1 MLRKPALSKHAA
13 IFPSTPRSKHAAFSP
28 LPNLAIPTMKLLF
41 PLATLALA
49 GGLFFLQAAD
59 NAVKP
64 LRVLI
69 VAGGCC
75 HEYDK
80 QTMALKEGIE
90 SRLNAIVDVAYNP
103 DKSTKAT
110 FEIYQAKD
118 WSKDFDIIVHDECSA
133 DVTDPAYVNAILDAH
148 KAGKPAVNLHCAM
161 HSYRWGS
168 FREPVKPGADNAGW
182 YEMLG
187 IQSTG
192 HGPQQP
198 IAITFTDKTHPIT
211 QGLEDWTTI
220 NEELYNNIQ
229 ILTGKPLA
237 SGVQIVPPKA
247 KKGETLPPDAKPT
260 EATAVVAWTNEFGPN
275 KTKIF
280 STTIGHNTAT
290 VSDARYLSLIT
301 RGILWAT
308 GHINENGQPE
318 QGYGK

>member
-1 MLRKPALSKHAA
+1 
-13 IFPSTPRSKHAAFSP
+13 
-28 LPNLAIPTMKLLF
+28 MKLLL

-103 DKSTKAT
+103 DKTTKAT
-110 FEIYQAKD
+110 FEIYKAKD

-161 HSYRWGS
+161 HSYRWGN
-168 FREPVKPGADNAGW
+168 FREAVKPGADNSGW
-182 YEMLG
+182 YEFIGL
-187 IQSTG
+187 QSTG
-192 HGPQQP
+192 HGPKEP
-198 IAITFTDKTHPIT
+198 IAISFTDKTHPIT

-247 KKGETLPPDAKPT
+247 KKGETLPPDAKAA
-260 EATAVVAWTNEFGPN
+260 EVTAVVAWTNEYGPN
-275 KTKIF
+275 KTCVF
-280 STTIGHNTAT
+280 SIMFGHNTET
-290 VSDARYLSLIT
+290 VADARYLSLIT

>member
-1 MLRKPALSKHAA
+1 
-13 IFPSTPRSKHAAFSP
+13 
-28 LPNLAIPTMKLLF
+28 MKLLL

-161 HSYRWGS
+161 HSYRWGN
-168 FREPVKPGADNAGW
+168 FREAVKPGADNSGW
-182 YEMLG
+182 YEFLG
-187 IQSTG
+187 VQSTA
-192 HGPQQP
+192 HGPKEP

-247 KKGETLPPDAKPT
+247 KKGETLPPDAKAA

-275 KTKIF
+275 KTRVF
-280 STTIGHNTAT
+280 STTLGHNTET
-290 VSDARYLSLIT
+290 VADARYLSLIT

>member
-1 MLRKPALSKHAA
+1 
-13 IFPSTPRSKHAAFSP
+13 
-28 LPNLAIPTMKLLF
+28 MKLLL

-103 DKSTKAT
+103 DKTTKAT
-110 FEIYQAKD
+110 FEIYKAKD

-133 DVTDPAYVNAILDAH
+133 DVTDPTYVNAILDAH

-161 HSYRWGS
+161 HSYRWGN
-168 FREPVKPGADNAGW
+168 FREAVKPGTDNSGW
-182 YEMLG
+182 YEFIGL
-187 IQSTG
+187 QSTG
-192 HGPQQP
+192 HGPKEP
-198 IAITFTDKTHPIT
+198 IAISFTDKTHPIT

-247 KKGETLPPDAKPT
+247 KKGETLPPDAKAA
-260 EATAVVAWTNEFGPN
+260 EVTAVVAWTNEYGPN
-275 KTKIF
+275 KTRVF
-280 STTIGHNTAT
+280 STTLGHNTET
-290 VSDARYLSLIT
+290 VADARYLSLIT

>member
-1 MLRKPALSKHAA
+1 
-13 IFPSTPRSKHAAFSP
+13 
-28 LPNLAIPTMKLLF
+28 MKLFL

-59 NAVKP
+59 NTVKP

-80 QTMALKEGIE
+80 QTMALKEGLE

-103 DKSTKAT
+103 DKTTKAT
-110 FEIYQAKD
+110 FEIYKAKD

-161 HSYRWGS
+161 HSYRWGN
-168 FREPVKPGADNAGW
+168 FREAVKPGADNAGW

-198 IAITFTDKTHPIT
+198 ISITFTDKT
-211 QGLEDWTTI
+211 
-220 NEELYNNIQ
+220 
-229 ILTGKPLA
+229 
-237 SGVQIVPPKA
+237 
-247 KKGETLPPDAKPT
+247 
-260 EATAVVAWTNEFGPN
+260 
-275 KTKIF
+275 
-280 STTIGHNTAT
+280 
-290 VSDARYLSLIT
+290 
-301 RGILWAT
+301 
-308 GHINENGQPE
+308 
-318 QGYGK
+318 

>member
-1 MLRKPALSKHAA
+1 
-13 IFPSTPRSKHAAFSP
+13 
-28 LPNLAIPTMKLLF
+28 MKLLF

-90 SRLNAIVDVAYNP
+90 ARLNAIVDVAYNP

-110 FEIYQAKD
+110 FEIYKAKD

-168 FREPVKPGADNAGW
+168 FREAVKPGADNAGW

-198 IAITFTDKTHPIT
+198 ISITFTDKTHPIT

-237 SGVQIVPPKA
+237 TGVQIVPPKA

-260 EATAVVAWTNEFGPN
+260 KATAVVAWTNEFGPN

-290 VSDARYLSLIT
+290 VSDARYLSLVT

-308 GHINENGQPE
+308 GHISENGQPE

>member
-1 MLRKPALSKHAA
+1 
-13 IFPSTPRSKHAAFSP
+13 
-28 LPNLAIPTMKLLF
+28 MKLFL

-59 NAVKP
+59 NTVKP

-80 QTMALKEGIE
+80 QTMALKEGLE

-103 DKSTKAT
+103 DKTTKAT
-110 FEIYQAKD
+110 FEIYKAKG

-133 DVTDPAYVNAILDAH
+133 DVTDPVYVNAILDAH

-161 HSYRWGS
+161 HSYRWGN
-168 FREPVKPGADNAGW
+168 FREAVKPGADNAGW

-198 IAITFTDKTHPIT
+198 ISITFTDKTHPIT

-237 SGVQIVPPKA
+237 TGVQIVPPKA

-260 EATAVVAWTNEFGPN
+260 KATAVVAWTNEFGPN

-290 VSDARYLSLIT
+290 VSDARYLNLIT

-308 GHINENGQPE
+308 GHLNENGQPE

>member
-1 MLRKPALSKHAA
+1 
-13 IFPSTPRSKHAAFSP
+13 
-28 LPNLAIPTMKLLF
+28 MKLLL

-103 DKSTKAT
+103 DKTTKAT
-110 FEIYQAKD
+110 FEIYKAKD

-161 HSYRWGS
+161 HSYRWGN
-168 FREPVKPGADNAGW
+168 FREAVKPGADNSGW
-182 YEMLG
+182 YEFIGL
-187 IQSTG
+187 QSTG
-192 HGPQQP
+192 HGPKEP
-198 IAITFTDKTHPIT
+198 IAISFTDKTHPIT

-247 KKGETLPPDAKPT
+247 KKGETLPPDAKAA
-260 EATAVVAWTNEFGPN
+260 EVTAVVAWTNEYGPN
-275 KTKIF
+275 KTRVF
-280 STTIGHNTAT
+280 STTLGHNTET
-290 VSDARYLSLIT
+290 VADARYLSLIT

>member
-1 MLRKPALSKHAA
+1 
-13 IFPSTPRSKHAAFSP
+13 
-28 LPNLAIPTMKLLF
+28 MKLLL

-80 QTMALKEGIE
+80 QTMALKEGVE

-103 DKSTKAT
+103 DKTTKAT
-110 FEIYQAKD
+110 FEIYKAKD

-133 DVTDPAYVNAILDAH
+133 DVTDPTYVNAILDAH

-161 HSYRWGS
+161 HSYRWGN
-168 FREPVKPGADNAGW
+168 FREAVKPGTDNSGW
-182 YEMLG
+182 YEFIGL
-187 IQSTG
+187 QSTG
-192 HGPQQP
+192 HGPKEP
-198 IAITFTDKTHPIT
+198 IAISFTDKTHPIT

-247 KKGETLPPDAKPT
+247 KKGETLPPDAKAA
-260 EATAVVAWTNEFGPN
+260 EVTAVVAWTNEYGPN
-275 KTKIF
+275 KTRVF
-280 STTIGHNTAT
+280 STTLGHNTET
-290 VSDARYLSLIT
+290 VADARYLSLIT

>member
-1 MLRKPALSKHAA
+1 
-13 IFPSTPRSKHAAFSP
+13 
-28 LPNLAIPTMKLLF
+28 MKLLL

-80 QTMALKEGIE
+80 QTLALKEGIE
-90 SRLNAIVDVAYNP
+90 ARLNAIVDVAYNP
-103 DKSTKAT
+103 DKTTKAT
-110 FEIYQAKD
+110 FGIYKAKD

-161 HSYRWGS
+161 HSYRWGN
-168 FREPVKPGADNAGW
+168 FREAVKPGADNAGW
-182 YEMLG
+182 YEFIGL
-187 IQSTG
+187 QSTG
-192 HGPQQP
+192 HGPKEP
-198 IAITFTDKTHPIT
+198 IAISFTDKTHPIT

-247 KKGETLPPDAKPT
+247 KKGETLPPDAKAA
-260 EATAVVAWTNEFGPN
+260 EVTAVVAWTNEYGPN
-275 KTKIF
+275 KTRVF
-280 STTIGHNTAT
+280 STTLGHNTET
-290 VSDARYLSLIT
+290 VADARYLSLIT

>member
-1 MLRKPALSKHAA
+1 
-13 IFPSTPRSKHAAFSP
+13 
-28 LPNLAIPTMKLLF
+28 MKLLL

-80 QTMALKEGIE
+80 QTLALKEGIE

-103 DKSTKAT
+103 DKTTKAT
-110 FEIYQAKD
+110 FGIYKAKD

-161 HSYRWGS
+161 HSYRWGN
-168 FREPVKPGADNAGW
+168 FREAVKPGADNAGW
-182 YEMLG
+182 YEFIGL
-187 IQSTG
+187 QSTS
-192 HGPQQP
+192 HGPKEP
-198 IAITFTDKTHPIT
+198 IAISFTDKTHPIT

-247 KKGETLPPDAKPT
+247 KKGETLPPDAKAA
-260 EATAVVAWTNEFGPN
+260 EVTAVVAWTNEYGPN
-275 KTKIF
+275 KTRVF
-280 STTIGHNTAT
+280 STTLGHNTET
-290 VSDARYLSLIT
+290 VADARYLSLIT

>member
-1 MLRKPALSKHAA
+1 
-13 IFPSTPRSKHAAFSP
+13 
-28 LPNLAIPTMKLLF
+28 MKLLL

-103 DKSTKAT
+103 DKTTKAT
-110 FEIYQAKD
+110 FEIYKAKD

-161 HSYRWGS
+161 HSYRWGN
-168 FREPVKPGADNAGW
+168 FREAVKPGTDNSGW
-182 YEMLG
+182 YEFIGL
-187 IQSTG
+187 QSTG
-192 HGPQQP
+192 HGPKEP
-198 IAITFTDKTHPIT
+198 IVISFTDKTHPIT

-247 KKGETLPPDAKPT
+247 KKGETLPPDAKAA
-260 EATAVVAWTNEFGPN
+260 EVTAVVAWTNEYGPN
-275 KTKIF
+275 KTRVF
-280 STTIGHNTAT
+280 STTLGHNTET
-290 VSDARYLSLIT
+290 VADARYLSLIT